1 MEGKSKGGILL
12 VEDDRSLNRAVSL
25 KLTKEGYDV
34 YSAENLETGWQ
45 LYCDNDIA
53 LIICDIG
60 LPDGSGL
67 DFCVRVR
74 EAGERMAGSLSGPTA
89 PDGQGGCV
97 FLFLT
102 AMDTETDIV
111 NGYEAGG
118 DDYVTKPFS
127 LAVLI
132 SKVNAIMSRYGRIT
146 DKARSLAPAG
156 SSGSVNGG
164 PEIGHDGSSGNSSG
178 ESSGTVYTGAGQ
190 HGIRS
195 GNISFDSDRNMVM
208 KGGEYLPLT
217 ANEQKLLLYFLDN
230 PMKVLSKNQLLEAV
244 WDIDGNF
251 VDDNTVAV
259 NIRRLREKIEDD
271 PSKPAV
277 IKNIRGLGYIWE
289 RECEK
294 L

>member
-1 MEGKSKGGILL
+1 MNRGILL
-12 VEDDRSLNRAVSL
+12 IEDDRSLNRAVSL
-25 KLTKEGYDV
+25 KLSKEGYTV
-34 YSAENLETGWQ
+34 HSAETLEKGWE
-45 LYCDNDIA
+45 LYCGNDIS
-53 LIICDIG
+53 LIICDVG

-67 DFCVRVR
+67 DFCAKVRAEENKR
-74 EAGERMAGSLSGPTA
+74 AM
-89 PDGQGGCV
+89 

-102 AMDTETDIV
+102 AMDTETDIIM
-111 NGYEAGG
+111 GYEVGG

-132 SKVNAIMSRYGRIT
+132 SKVNAIMSRTWGTAENIEE
-146 DKARSLAPAG
+146 
-156 SSGSVNGG
+156 N
-164 PEIGHDGSSGNSSG
+164 IISSGNIVFDKDKNMAEKDG
-178 ESSGTVYTGAGQ
+178 EMLS
-190 HGIRS
+190 
-195 GNISFDSDRNMVM
+195 
-208 KGGEYLPLT
+208 LT
-217 ANEQKLLLYFLDN
+217 ANEQKLLLYFLEN

-259 NIRRLREKIEDD
+259 NIRRLREKIEED

-294 L
+294 K

>member
-1 MEGKSKGGILL
+1 MDTAFNGIKPADKNEKIIKNILL
-12 VEDDRSLNRAVSL
+12 VEDDESLNRAVSL
-25 KLTKEGYDV
+25 KLGKEGYCA
-34 YSAENLETGWQ
+34 YRASSIAEARK
-45 LYCDNDIA
+45 LYEEHSFP

-67 DFCVRVR
+67 DFCESIRK
-74 EAGERMAGSLSGPTA
+74 EERDRSTI
-89 PDGQGGCV
+89 
-97 FLFLT
+97 FIFLT

-132 SKVNAIMSRYGRIT
+132 SKVNAVISRY
-146 DKARSLAPAG
+146 AAG
-156 SSGSVNGG
+156 ADAAGAAKENGADTSKESELRNSGV
-164 PEIGHDGSSGNSSG
+164 IKDGKREN
-178 ESSGTVYTGAGQ
+178 
-190 HGIRS
+190 IIKS
-195 GNISFDSDRNMVM
+195 GNISFDLNKSIAM
-208 KGGEYLPLT
+208 KDGEYLPLT
-217 ANEQKLLLYFLDN
+217 ANEQKLLIFFMEN
-230 PMKVLSKNQLLEAV
+230 PMIVISKSRLLEAI

-259 NIRRLREKIEDD
+259 NIRRLREKIEKD
-271 PSKPAV
+271 PSKPQV

>member
-1 MEGKSKGGILL
+1 MEGKNKGGILL

-25 KLTKEGYDV
+25 KLAKEGYDV
-34 YSAENLETGWQ
+34 YPAEDLKTGWQ

-67 DFCVRVR
+67 DFCARVR
-74 EAGERMAGSLSGPTA
+74 AADEITGEGLAGSTEPARS
-89 PDGQGGCV
+89 GGCV

-111 NGYEAGG
+111 NGYDVGG

-132 SKVNAIMSRYGRIT
+132 SKVNAIMSRYGQMVGEGRG
-146 DKARSLAPAG
+146 PAATG
-156 SSGSVNGG
+156 NGG
-164 PEIGHDGSSGNSSG
+164 SSSGNGRAEGSSSG
-178 ESSGTVYTGAGQ
+178 NGWADGIGGGTGQ
-190 HGIRS
+190 RGIRS
-195 GNISFDSDRNMVM
+195 GDIVFDSDRNMVT
-208 KGGEYLPLT
+208 KDGKHLQLT

-230 PMKVLSKNQLLEAV
+230 PMKVLSKTQLLEAI

-259 NIRRLREKIEDD
+259 NIRRLREKIEED